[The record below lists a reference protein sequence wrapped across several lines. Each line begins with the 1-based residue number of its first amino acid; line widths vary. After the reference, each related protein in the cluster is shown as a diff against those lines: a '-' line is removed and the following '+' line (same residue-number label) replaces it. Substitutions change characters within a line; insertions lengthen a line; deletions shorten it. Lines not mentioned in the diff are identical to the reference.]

1 MRRQLPLS
9 RLAFIAPLAVSAL
22 AACDDSPAPG
32 RLNLA
37 LDDGSAF
44 FRLRIYPGSP
54 GADLTGKTLF
64 DTGCIQQRSRTYE
77 LSNIPVGE
85 GYAVVYEGFPRSPC
99 SVSERLS
106 LGFRGG
112 LAVTKDGQPYAH
124 VQVFATSA
132 ATALPE
138 DINLSASAARPV
150 DSCSTDTD
158 CGAANEICFDDAAP
172 SFWCVPSCVADT
184 DCASIHP
191 RATCDAEAGWCMLFN
206 PYPLNMSE
214 PRALGAAATLSNG
227 DVVLFGGLEQ
237 EGAVAAGPTASFQ
250 TTTFPLE
257 RFDAK
262 TGLFAAVTVTGDDA
276 SPGGEFGFGEL
287 GNDRFVAIGGISRL
301 QLGWGQSGLAF
312 DAAWSQDL
320 LAQIIVWDLASGT
333 ARLSQLGQGQAR
345 ATVVTLDSDTFVA
358 IGGIAP
364 AAQGVEGKKGTL
376 ICDVAPDLS
385 AGCRGGPTL
394 TTARQSPAALC
405 LDASCERILVVGGN
419 TEGAFAEVLD
429 RDQNKATALTTR
441 GLPDKLFGP
450 ILCGFDL
457 VGGSRDLLRA
467 DPTVAVRLTL
477 DGDELEG
484 NALAGSPET
493 SYFATVAPASAA
505 FGSGTQCHLAGGLS
519 EAGLSAEL
527 VRVGSSRFEPKA
539 TLTRPRFGAQSAVIG
554 SGPLAGAVLVTGGL
568 ALPGPANAP
577 ETGRLAPV
585 RGAEVYLH

>member
-1 MRRQLPLS
+1 MRRQLPLVS
-9 RLAFIAPLAVSAL
+9 TLALVVPAL
-22 AACDDSPAPG
+22 FGACDDTTPPG

-37 LDDGSAF
+37 LEDGSAF
-44 FRLRIYPGSP
+44 FRLRIYPESP

-112 LAVTKDGQPYAH
+112 LSVTEDGQPYAH
-124 VQVFATSA
+124 VQVFASSA

-158 CGAANEICFDDAAP
+158 CGTANELCFDDAAP
-172 SFWCVPSCVADT
+172 SYWCVPSCVENT

-191 RATCDAEAGWCMLFN
+191 RATCDAEAGWCMLYN

-237 EGAVAAGPTASFQ
+237 EGAVATGPTASFQ

-262 TGLFAAVTVTGDDA
+262 TGLFAPVTPTGDDA

-287 GNDRFVAIGGISRL
+287 GNDRFVAIGGLSRV
-301 QLGWGQSGLAF
+301 QLGWGASGLAF
-312 DAAWSQDL
+312 DAAWSQAL
-320 LAQIIVWDLASGT
+320 LAQIVVWDLATNT
-333 ARLSQLGQGQAR
+333 AKLSQLGQGQAR
-345 ATVVTLDSDTFVA
+345 ATVVPLDADTFMA

-364 AAQGVEGKKGTL
+364 AAQGVEVKKGTL
-376 ICDVAPDLS
+376 ICDIASDLS

-419 TEGAFAEVLD
+419 TDGAFAEVID
-429 RDQNKATALTTR
+429 RDQNQSTALTTR

-457 VGGSRDLLRA
+457 VAGSRDLLRA

-477 DGDELEG
+477 DGTELEG
-484 NALAGSPET
+484 NALAGSPT
-493 SYFATVAPASAA
+493 THYFSAVAPASAA

-519 EAGLSAEL
+519 AEALSGEL

-539 TLTRPRFGAQSAVIG
+539 QLTRPRFGAQAAVIG
-554 SGPLAGAVLVTGGL
+554 SGPLAGALLVTGGL

-585 RGAEVYLH
+585 RGAEVYLP

>member
-1 MRRQLPLS
+1 MRRQLSLVS
-9 RLAFIAPLAVSAL
+9 TLALFFPTLL
-22 AACDDSPAPG
+22 GACDDTSPPG

-44 FRLRIYPGSP
+44 FRLRIYPESP
-54 GADLTGKTLF
+54 SADLTGKTLF

-99 SVSERLS
+99 AVSERLA

-124 VQVFATSA
+124 VQVYGASA
-132 ATALPE
+132 VTALPE

-158 CGAANEICFDDAAP
+158 CGTGNELCFDDAAP
-172 SFWCVPSCVADT
+172 SYWCVPSCVENT

-191 RATCDAEAGWCMLFN
+191 RATCDAEAGWCMLYN

-214 PRALGAAATLSNG
+214 PRALGAAATLASG

-237 EGAVAAGPTASFQ
+237 EGAAATGPTASFQ

-262 TGLFAAVTVTGDDA
+262 TGLFTAVPLTGDDA

-287 GNDRFVAIGGISRL
+287 GNDRFVAIGGLSRV
-301 QLGWGQSGLAF
+301 QLGWGASGLTF
-312 DAAWSQDL
+312 DAAWSQAL
-320 LAQIIVWDLASGT
+320 LAQIIVWDLATNT

-345 ATVVTLDSDTFVA
+345 ATVVPLDADSFIA

-364 AAQGVEGKKGTL
+364 TAQGIEVKKGTL
-376 ICDVAPDLS
+376 ICDISGDLS

-394 TTARQSPAALC
+394 TTARQSPAVLC

-419 TEGAFAEVLD
+419 TNGAFAEVID
-429 RDQNKATALTTR
+429 RGQNQSTALTTR
-441 GLPDKLFGP
+441 GLPEKLFGP
-450 ILCGFDL
+450 VLCGFDL

-477 DGDELEG
+477 DGAELEG
-484 NALAGSPET
+484 NALAGSPST
-493 SYFATVAPASAA
+493 QYFSAVAPASAA
-505 FGSGTQCHLAGGLS
+505 FGSGAQCHLAGGLS
-519 EAGLSAEL
+519 AAGLSSGV
-527 VRVGSSRFEPKA
+527 VRVGSSRYEPKA
-539 TLTRPRFGAQSAVIG
+539 QLVRPRFGAQAAVIG
-554 SGPLAGAVLVTGGL
+554 SGPLAGAVLVSGGL

-577 ETGRLAPV
+577 ELGRIAPV
-585 RGAEVYLH
+585 RGAEIYLP